1 MSPENR
7 RPHHEFR
14 AGRVRAALWKQEVQ
28 RDGRTEVQW
37 STKIQKSYRDDDSK
51 DWKSTDYYYPS
62 ELSDLLIV
70 TRHALDFIRLREGAR
85 DDGAEPAVHAG
96 EEPV

>member
-1 MSPENR
+1 MSQENR
-7 RPHHEFR
+7 RPHREFR
-14 AGRVRAALWKQEVQ
+14 AGRVRAALWKQEIQ

-70 TRHALDFIRLREGAR
+70 TRHALDFIRLRGGAQ
-85 DDGAEPAVHAG
+85 DDGAEPTVQTDK
-96 EEPV
+96 ESV

>member
-1 MSPENR
+1 MSQENR
-7 RPHHEFR
+7 QPDHEFR
-14 AGRVRAALWKQEVQ
+14 AGRVCAALWRQEIQ
-28 RDGRTEVQW
+28 RDDRTEVQW

-70 TRHALDFIRLREGAR
+70 TRHALDFIRLRERAL
-85 DDGAEPAVHAG
+85 DGSEAPPNQAEEVSF
-96 EEPV
+96 

>member
-1 MSPENR
+1 MSQENR
-7 RPHHEFR
+7 RPDREFR
-14 AGRVRAALWKQEVQ
+14 AGRVRASLWKQEVQ

-70 TRHALDFIRLREGAR
+70 TRHALDFIRLREGAQ
-85 DDGAEPAVHAG
+85 DDVAEPAVQTD
-96 EEPV
+96 EKSV